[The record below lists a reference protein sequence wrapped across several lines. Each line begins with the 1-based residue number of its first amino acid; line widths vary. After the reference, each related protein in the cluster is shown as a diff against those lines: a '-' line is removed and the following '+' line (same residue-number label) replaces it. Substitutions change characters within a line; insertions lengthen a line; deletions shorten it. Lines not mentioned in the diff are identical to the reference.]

1 MKKFSIKTRVT
12 IWYVFFL
19 VVLVC
24 LVFVS
29 LIYTSNRLI
38 QKNIMG
44 DLTAVVEDSCRDVKI
59 KDGILEID
67 DDMITYRDS
76 VYVLVY
82 KENNFI
88 VTGSLPAG
96 VKKEIPFKA
105 GQARKETD
113 SGREFYV
120 YDYLISDETFDDV
133 WVRGITSADLGKS
146 DPAIAFMLKMFLIA
160 LPLLILLAALGGY
173 YITKSAFRPVF
184 RISETARRIEASK
197 DLSQRIGLDAQTN
210 TKDELYD
217 LAATFDRMLTR
228 LEDSFQAE
236 KQFSNDASHE
246 LRTPISVIMAQCE
259 YALRKASTLE
269 EAQTALEV
277 ILAQSKNMSALVS
290 QLLTLARADQ
300 GTAQL
305 EFETINISEITD
317 MVALEQAELAAR
329 KNISIQRDIQPDI
342 FACVDETLFM
352 RIFIN
357 LISNGIKYGKE
368 GGFIRVILK
377 RDKDRAVSQII
388 DDGIGIPPQDLP
400 KIWDRFYQVN
410 PSRSSGS
417 GAGLGLSMVK
427 WIVSAHGGTIKVD
440 SILGKGTRFTISLP
454 LNRTIQKEEVYHERE
469 NFEE

>member
-1 MKKFSIKTRVT
+1 
-12 IWYVFFL
+12 
-19 VVLVC
+19 
-24 LVFVS
+24 
-29 LIYTSNRLI
+29 
-38 QKNIMG
+38 
-44 DLTAVVEDSCRDVKI
+44 
-59 KDGILEID
+59 
-67 DDMITYRDS
+67 
-76 VYVLVY
+76 
-82 KENNFI
+82 
-88 VTGSLPAG
+88 
-96 VKKEIPFKA
+96 
-105 GQARKETD
+105 
-113 SGREFYV
+113 
-120 YDYLISDETFDDV
+120 
-133 WVRGITSADLGKS
+133 
-146 DPAIAFMLKMFLIA
+146 
-160 LPLLILLAALGGY
+160 
-173 YITKSAFRPVF
+173 
-184 RISETARRIEASK
+184 
-197 DLSQRIGLDAQTN
+197 
-210 TKDELYD
+210 
-217 LAATFDRMLTR
+217 
-228 LEDSFQAE
+228 
-236 KQFSNDASHE
+236 
-246 LRTPISVIMAQCE
+246 
-259 YALRKASTLE
+259 
-269 EAQTALEV
+269 
-277 ILAQSKNMSALVS
+277 
-290 QLLTLARADQ
+290 
-300 GTAQL
+300 
-305 EFETINISEITD
+305 

>member
-1 MKKFSIKTRVT
+1 
-12 IWYVFFL
+12 
-19 VVLVC
+19 
-24 LVFVS
+24 
-29 LIYTSNRLI
+29 
-38 QKNIMG
+38 
-44 DLTAVVEDSCRDVKI
+44 
-59 KDGILEID
+59 
-67 DDMITYRDS
+67 
-76 VYVLVY
+76 
-82 KENNFI
+82 
-88 VTGSLPAG
+88 
-96 VKKEIPFKA
+96 
-105 GQARKETD
+105 
-113 SGREFYV
+113 
-120 YDYLISDETFDDV
+120 
-133 WVRGITSADLGKS
+133 
-146 DPAIAFMLKMFLIA
+146 
-160 LPLLILLAALGGY
+160 
-173 YITKSAFRPVF
+173 
-184 RISETARRIEASK
+184 
-197 DLSQRIGLDAQTN
+197 
-210 TKDELYD
+210 
-217 LAATFDRMLTR
+217 MLTR
-228 LEDSFQAE
+228 LEASFQAE